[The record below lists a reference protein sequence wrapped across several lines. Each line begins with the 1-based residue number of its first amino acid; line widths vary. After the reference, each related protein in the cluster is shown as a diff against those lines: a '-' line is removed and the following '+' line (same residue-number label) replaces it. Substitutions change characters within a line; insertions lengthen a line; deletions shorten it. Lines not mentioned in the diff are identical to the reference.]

1 MAWIPKKLT
10 REQMEE
16 RRRLGGRWL
25 KAGRVSKAEIARQL
39 GVSRMTVLR
48 WAQQMKSGGL
58 RRLRRRTAS
67 GRPPRLT
74 RPQRQRVWRILKRG
88 ALAAGFPTD
97 RWTLARIQ
105 KVIERELGVHYNLN
119 YLSQLLQS
127 WDWSVQQPVARARER
142 DEELIQAWLEHDWP
156 RIKKGAALAR
166 THSVF
171 R

>member
-1 MAWIPKKLT
+1 MDT
-10 REQMEE
+10 EQADSRADGRTASD
-16 RRRLGGRWL
+16 RRTVAESRPS
-25 KAGRVSKAEIARQL
+25 VQAEIARQL

-48 WAQQMKSGGL
+48 WARWMRSGGL
-58 RRLRRRTAS
+58 RRLQRRKAS

-74 RPQRQRVWRILKRG
+74 RQQRQSVVRILKRG

-105 KVIERELGVHYNLN
+105 QGIEREFGVHYNLN
-119 YLSQLLQS
+119 YLSALLQN
-127 WDWSVQQPVARARER
+127 WGWSVQQPVARALER
-142 DEELIQAWLEHDWP
+142 DDELVEAWLAHDWP

-166 THSVF
+166 DHRIF